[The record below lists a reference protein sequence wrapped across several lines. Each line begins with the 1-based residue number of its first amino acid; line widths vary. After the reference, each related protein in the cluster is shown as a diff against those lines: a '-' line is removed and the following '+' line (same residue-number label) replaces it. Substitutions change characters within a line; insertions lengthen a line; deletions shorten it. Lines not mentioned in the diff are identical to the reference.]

1 MPAALLPV
9 SEARR
14 LQILEELNVLDS
26 QPDPVLDGL
35 VRSAAQLLDCPVALV
50 CLLDEKRQWFLARH
64 GLDMTETPREQA
76 FCAHTILQDGLLEV
90 PHALQDPR
98 FSDNPLVT
106 GEPHVGFYAGIPLVV
121 DGERMGT
128 FCVIDDQPRQITD
141 TQRGYLRDLARAAEY
156 WLKNHRLNEQLR
168 RADADR
174 RGLFEQMGDGV
185 LLLDQNYR
193 VIDANRRVLRMLGY
207 ERAEL
212 LTKRLHTVIPMGEHA
227 RLSKAVAELAAGA
240 ENLTE
245 WQVLRQDRSQFTAE
259 VSTRAADGHRCV
271 VVVRD
276 ITQRRAQEQHLR
288 LLSMAVEQNS
298 QSIVITDLAADI
310 QYANAAALSSSGYGR
325 HELLGVNS
333 RLLQSG
339 MTPPE
344 TFVDMWDKLLS
355 GQTWRGLLFN
365 RRKDGEIYVEHASIA
380 PIRDAEGRVTQY
392 LAMKEDVTEKRRMN
406 GELKQHQLHL
416 EELVVHRTVELE
428 EARRA
433 AEAGSEAKSAFLANM
448 SHEIRTPM
456 NGVVGLV
463 DVLQQS
469 SLTPYQKDLTETIS
483 ESAFA
488 LLGIIED
495 ILDFSKIEAGHM
507 TLESEPVCL
516 SRLVD
521 SVYSGLR
528 VNADSRS
535 VALDVY
541 IDPGLPQ
548 WIKSDSVRLRQIL
561 NNLVGNA
568 IKFSVGM
575 QRAGRVELRVEL
587 AEAGCFR
594 LRVIDNG
601 IGMAPDVLTRIL
613 EPFVQGEASTTRR
626 YGGTG
631 LGLSICRRIAQ
642 LFGGRMEVQSEAGR
656 GSTFTV
662 TLPCRATEQPGEPT
676 ALSSVIALASG
687 APLPAGTRPVV
698 LVAEDNDINQKV
710 IRRQLALLGLGVD
723 MAHDGLEALA
733 LWRQGRDTQR
743 YCLLLTDLHMPGLDG
758 YALATAIRSEEPAS
772 QRLPIV
778 ALSANAMRG
787 EIDRCKLAGMDDY
800 LSKPVQLQPLGTL
813 LQRWISLDGLVQ
825 VASEPVAAAVVLPVL
840 HLAVYDDQAL
850 SLLVGDDPEML
861 AEFRQR
867 FMLSALSTMEDMRKA
882 TARADFAEVVALA
895 HRLTSSSRA
904 MGAMVLAACCHQV
917 ERAGARCSP
926 AVMHALMVQMEDA
939 LAQVMARLSASQHE
953 PSPAAETAAFDWGVS
968 R

>member
-1 MPAALLPV
+1 MPAAQLPI

-14 LQILEELNVLDS
+14 LQILHELDVLDT
-26 QPDPVLDGL
+26 QPDAVLDGL

-50 CLLDEKRQWFLARH
+50 CLLDEHRQWFMARH
-64 GLDMTETPREQA
+64 GLDITETPREQA
-76 FCAHTILQDGLLEV
+76 ICAHTILQEGLLEV
-90 PHALQDPR
+90 PHVLLDPR

-106 GEPHVGFYAGIPLVV
+106 GEPHIGFYAGVPLVV

-128 FCVIDDQPRQITD
+128 LCVLDHRPREITEV
-141 TQRGYLRDLARAAEY
+141 QRDHLRNLARAAEY
-156 WLKNHRLNEQLR
+156 WLQNHRLNEQLR
-168 RADADR
+168 RADAER
-174 RGLFEQMGDGV
+174 RSLFEQMGDGM
-185 LLLDQNYR
+185 LLLDHNYR
-193 VIDANRRVLRMLGY
+193 VIDANRPALRMLGY
-207 ERAEL
+207 QRDEL
-212 LTKRLHTVIPMGEHA
+212 LTKRLHTLMPVGEHA

-245 WQVLRQDRSQFTAE
+245 WQLLRQDRTPFTAE
-259 VSTRAADGHRCV
+259 VSTRAADGQRCV

-276 ITQRRAQEQHLR
+276 ITQRRAQEQHLK

-298 QSIVITDLAADI
+298 QSIVITDLEARM
-310 QYANAAALSSSGYGR
+310 QYVNAAALSSSGYGR
-325 HELLGVNS
+325 HELLGFNPS
-333 RLLQSG
+333 LLQSG

-344 TFVDMWDKLLS
+344 TFLDMWEKLLA

-365 RRKDGEIYVEHASIA
+365 RRKDGGRYVEYASIA
-380 PIRDAEGRVTQY
+380 PIRDAQGRVTQY

-428 EARRA
+428 DARRA
-433 AEAGSEAKSAFLANM
+433 AEAGSEAKSVFLANM

-521 SVYSGLR
+521 SVYSSLR
-528 VNADSRS
+528 VNAASRS
-535 VALDVY
+535 VALEVHV
-541 IDPGLPQ
+541 DPELPD
-548 WIKSDSVRLRQIL
+548 WIRSDSVRLRQIL

-568 IKFSVGM
+568 IKFSVGL

-587 AEAGCFR
+587 AEPGCLR
-594 LRVIDNG
+594 MRVIDNG

-613 EPFVQGEASTTRR
+613 DPFVQAEASTTRR

-642 LFGGRMEVQSEAGR
+642 QFGGRMEVESEPDR

-662 TLPCRATEQPGEPT
+662 TLPCRATEPPGEPRE
-676 ALSSVIALASG
+676 AASVIALASG
-687 APLPAGTRPVV
+687 TPLPPGTRLLV

-710 IRRQLALLGLGVD
+710 ISRQLALLGLDVD
-723 MAHDGLEALA
+723 MAHDGMEALA
-733 LWRQGRDTQR
+733 LWREGRDTR
-743 YCLLLTDLHMPGLDG
+743 RHCMLLTDLHMPGLDG
-758 YALATAIRSEEPAS
+758 YALATAIRSEEPDG

-800 LSKPVQLQPLGTL
+800 LSKPVQLQPLGAL
-813 LQRWISLDGLVQ
+813 LQRWIRLEGLVQ
-825 VASEPVAAAVVLPVL
+825 LDGEPLEAAVVLPVQP
-840 HLAVYDDQAL
+840 LAVFDDQAL
-850 SLLVGDDPEML
+850 SLLVGDDPETL
-861 AEFRQR
+861 AEFQQR
-867 FMLSALSTMEDMRKA
+867 FMHSAQSTVEAMRQA
-882 TARADFAEVVALA
+882 VDRADTGEVVRLS

-904 MGAMVLAACCHQV
+904 MGAMVLAACCEAV
-917 ERAGARCSP
+917 ERAGVDCQPSL
-926 AVMHALMVQMEDA
+926 MKALMVQMEDA
-939 LAQVMARLSASQHE
+939 LAQVTARLLPP
-953 PSPAAETAAFDWGVS
+953 PSGQG
-968 R
+968 

>member
-14 LQILEELNVLDS
+14 LQILHELEVLDA
-26 QPDPVLDGL
+26 QPDAVLDGL

-50 CLLDEKRQWFLARH
+50 CLLDDHRQWFMARH
-64 GLDMTETPREQA
+64 GLDITETPREQA
-76 FCAHTILQDGLLEV
+76 ICAHTILQEGLLEV
-90 PHALQDPR
+90 PHVLLDPR

-106 GEPHVGFYAGIPLVV
+106 GEPHIGFYAGVPLVV

-128 FCVIDDQPRQITD
+128 LCVLDHRPREITD
-141 TQRGYLRDLARAAEY
+141 VQREHLRNLARAAEY
-156 WLKNHRLNEQLR
+156 WLQNHRLNEQLR

-174 RGLFEQMGDGV
+174 RSLFEQMGDGV

-193 VIDANRRVLRMLGY
+193 VIEANRPALRMLGY
-207 ERAEL
+207 QRDEL
-212 LTKRLHTVIPMGEHA
+212 LNKRLHAVLPAAEHA
-227 RLSKAVAELAAGA
+227 RVPQAVAELAAGA

-245 WQVLRQDRSQFTAE
+245 WQVRRQDTSQFTAE
-259 VSTRAADGHRCV
+259 VSMRAADGHRCV

-298 QSIVITDLAADI
+298 QSIVITDLDGKM
-310 QYANAAALSSSGYGR
+310 QYVNAAALSSSGYGR
-325 HELLGVNS
+325 HELLGFNS
-333 RLLQSG
+333 RLFQSG

-344 TFVDMWDKLLS
+344 TYLDMWEKLLA

-380 PIRDAEGRVTQY
+380 PIRDADGRVTQF
-392 LAMKEDVTEKRRMN
+392 LAMKEDVTEKRRIN
-406 GELKQHQLHL
+406 GELRQHQLHL
-416 EELVVHRTVELE
+416 EELVVHRTAELE

-495 ILDFSKIEAGHM
+495 ILDFSKIEAGRM
-507 TLESEPVCL
+507 TLESESVCL

-521 SVYSGLR
+521 SACSSLR
-528 VNADSRS
+528 VHAASRE
-535 VALDVY
+535 VMLDVY
-541 IDPGLPQ
+541 VDPALPD

-568 IKFSVGM
+568 IKFSVGL
-575 QRAGRVELRVEL
+575 QHPGRVELRVEQ
-587 AEAGCFR
+587 AESGCFH

-613 EPFVQGEASTTRR
+613 EPFVQAEASTTRR
-626 YGGTG
+626 FGGTG
-631 LGLSICRRIAQ
+631 LGLSICRRIAR
-642 LFGGRMEVQSEAGR
+642 LFGGRMEVESELGR

-662 TLPCRATEQPGEPT
+662 TLPCHATGRPSEPNGPSQV
-676 ALSSVIALASG
+676 LALAPG
-687 APLPAGTRPVV
+687 TPQPAHARPLV

-710 IRRQLALLGLGVD
+710 IRRQLALLGLAVD
-723 MAHDGLEALA
+723 MAQDGLEALA
-733 LWRQGRDTQR
+733 LWRDGRDTR
-743 YCLLLTDLHMPGLDG
+743 RHCMLLTDLHMPGLDG
-758 YALATAIRSEEPAS
+758 YALATAIRSEEPDG

-800 LSKPVQLQPLGTL
+800 LSKPVQLEPLGAL
-813 LQRWISLDGLVQ
+813 LQRWIRLDGLVQ
-825 VASEPVAAAVVLPVL
+825 RDGEPLETGVVLPL
-840 HLAVYDDQAL
+840 PHLAVFDDQAL
-850 SLLVGDDPEML
+850 SLLVGDDPETL
-861 AEFRQR
+861 AEFQQR
-867 FMLSALSTMEDMRKA
+867 FMLSARSTVEAMRHA
-882 TARADFAEVVALA
+882 VDHADPGEVVRLA
-895 HRLTSSSRA
+895 HRLTWSSRA
-904 MGAMVLAACCHQV
+904 MGAMVLAACCEAV
-917 ERAGARCSP
+917 ERAGVDCRPS
-926 AVMHALMVQMEDA
+926 VMKALMVQMEDA
-939 LAQVMARLSASQHE
+939 LAQVTARLSAGPQG
-953 PSPAAETAAFDWGVS
+953 PG
-968 R
+968 